1 MRIVFSAVFIV
12 AILGVLVCSFLAKQS
27 KRSIG
32 SAVAFLMASF
42 TLPVLGNL
50 FLILFTIE
58 KMAWIGYYIYFFGMD
73 VMMFALIRFAFKYC
87 NVTWPY
93 KGVEILVNIFFGLDA
108 LQYILNPF
116 LHFSFS
122 IERITVDN
130 LDYYRL
136 VPYMGQSFHRFLC
149 YGFLLAVIIIFAV
162 KAIRSPRI
170 YRERYTVILISIILG
185 GVCETFY
192 IFSRTPID
200 ISVVGFVGI
209 GLFIFYFS
217 IYYRPMRLLDHMLAD
232 YVSDMRQSL
241 FIFDGN
247 RKCVWANDPGR
258 RLLEIEDRNFEQVDT
273 KLQAFFKGGEPRSE
287 SGEWKIERSVGEGDE
302 TRYYE
307 IEKHVLKDRKEH
319 LVGYFLSFRDQT
331 EEKKKYLQEKYN
343 ATHDRL
349 TGLYTKEYLL
359 AKIREKIDSN
369 PDEEYVIAYFDV
381 NDFKLVNDVFGNDFG
396 DLVLLRIARRIKK
409 ESSEYTLYG
418 RLIGDTFGMCI
429 PKSRFNPKALE
440 EILSRFTVAEGT
452 LEYHIMMHIG
462 VYEVKDRN
470 LDVSVMFD
478 RARMALSTIKE
489 DCRTYIAYYDDKM
502 REDVL
507 WAQRITNE
515 LPNALEEKQIMPYL
529 QPIVGPDGKTIGAE
543 ALVRWIHPEL
553 GFMSPAKFIP
563 VFEKNGMIADV
574 DKYMWRSA
582 CEILAGWKGK
592 HDDWFISINISP
604 KDFYFMNVGA
614 EIKKIVN
621 EYGIDPKQLR
631 IEITETVMMTDIEKR
646 IGILNELRND
656 GFLVEM
662 DDFGS
667 GYSSLNMLKD
677 MPVDIIKIDMVFLS
691 RSTDNNKAKTILQN
705 MIVLSDNLGISSLT
719 EGVETVDQ
727 YKMLSDMGCKMFQG
741 YYFAKPMPISDFEDF
756 CKAS

>member
-1 MRIVFSAVFIV
+1 MRIVFSVVFIV
-12 AILGVLVCSFLAKQS
+12 AILGVLVCSYLAKQS

-32 SAVAFLMASF
+32 SAVAFLMESF

-50 FLILFTIE
+50 FLILFTSEI
-58 KMAWIGYYIYFFGMD
+58 MAWIGYYIYFLGMD
-73 VMMFALIRFAFKYC
+73 VMMFALIRFALKYC
-87 NVTWPY
+87 NVIRPY
-93 KGVEILVNIFFGLDA
+93 KGVKIIICIFFGLDL

-122 IERITVDN
+122 VERITVDH

-136 VPYMGQSFHRFLC
+136 VPYWGQSFHRFLC
-149 YGFLLAVIIIFAV
+149 YGILLAVIIIFAV

-192 IFSRTPID
+192 IFSRTPMD
-200 ISVVGFVGI
+200 ISVVGFVVV

-217 IYYRPMRLLDHMLAD
+217 IFYRPMRLLDHMLAD

-247 RKCVWANDPGR
+247 RKCIWANDPGR

-273 KLQAFFKGGEPRSE
+273 KLQAFFKGGEPQSE
-287 SGEWKIERSVGEGDE
+287 NGEWKIERSVGEGE
-302 TRYYE
+302 EKRYYE
-307 IEKHVLKDRKEH
+307 IEKRVLKDRKEH
-319 LVGYFLSFRDQT
+319 LAGYFLSFRDQT

-349 TGLYTKEYLL
+349 TGIYTKDYLF
-359 AKIREKIDSN
+359 KRIRDKIDCN

-381 NDFKLVNDVFGNDFG
+381 NDFKLVNDIFGNDFG
-396 DLVLLRIARRIKK
+396 DIVLIRIAERIKE

-440 EILSRFTVAEGT
+440 DIFSRFTVTEGAI
-452 LEYHIMMHIG
+452 EYHIVIHIG
-462 VYEVKDRN
+462 VYDVKERN

-489 DCRTYIAYYDDKM
+489 DYQTYIAYYDDKM

-515 LPNALEEKQIMPYL
+515 LPKALEEKQIMPYL
-529 QPIVGPDGKTIGAE
+529 QPIVGPDGKTLGAE

-553 GFMSPAKFIP
+553 GFLSPAKFIP

-574 DKYMWRSA
+574 DKFMWRSA
-582 CEILAGWKGK
+582 CEILADWKGI

-614 EIKKIVN
+614 EIKRYVN
-621 EYGIDPKQLR
+621 EYGINPKQLR

-691 RSTDNNKAKTILQN
+691 KSTNNNKAKTILQN
-705 MIVLSDNLGISSLT
+705 MIILSDNLGISSLT

-727 YKMLSDMGCKMFQG
+727 YKMLSNMGCKMFQG
-741 YYFAKPMPISDFEDF
+741 YYFAKPMPISDFENY
-756 CKAS
+756 CEAS